1 MNFLNNFKK
10 HNLTIKL
17 YFYLHQ
23 ADSFEGSGDGAVQC
37 THGLASAKRGACILI
52 PFIYIYI
59 YIYIE
64 RERERESTRMHF
76 DPLISNFL
84 YLEQRHVRY
93 VTICTQNSPKNI
105 NKK

>member
-23 ADSFEGSGDGAVQC
+23 VDSFEGSGDGAVQC

-52 PFIYIYI
+52 PFIHTHTHTHTHTHIYI
-59 YIYIE
+59 
-64 RERERESTRMHF
+64 
-76 DPLISNFL
+76 
-84 YLEQRHVRY
+84 
-93 VTICTQNSPKNI
+93 
-105 NKK
+105 